1 MFMFQDATK
10 LQRAELQHH
19 NTEST
24 DKQLNG
30 PTMMVL
36 FSFSLRASVSA
47 SACILVLSSSVS
59 RERDEQKAGASHPS
73 SGQNQS

>member
-30 PTMMVL
+30 PNNDGVIQFLTVRFL
-36 FSFSLRASVSA
+36 CLRVF
-47 SACILVLSSSVS
+47 
-59 RERDEQKAGASHPS
+59 
-73 SGQNQS
+73 